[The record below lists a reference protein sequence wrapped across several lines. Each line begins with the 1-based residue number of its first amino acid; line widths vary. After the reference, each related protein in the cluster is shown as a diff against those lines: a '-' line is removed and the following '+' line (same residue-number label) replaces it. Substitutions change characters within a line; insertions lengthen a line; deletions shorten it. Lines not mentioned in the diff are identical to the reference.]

1 MKIRKLILISL
12 LSLLFFGCCY
22 HSSEFCV
29 WDDHAADFRKMLDDN
44 NYELDAILQN
54 INDINK
60 NLCWKIDPKY
70 SFFKVERKYKIY
82 LGNIKSRIDLVEK
95 CISGE
100 YAGATISY

>member
-44 NYELDAILQN
+44 NY
-54 INDINK
+54 
-60 NLCWKIDPKY
+60 
-70 SFFKVERKYKIY
+70 KYKIVY
-82 LGNIKSRIDLVEK
+82 DDSLDTAGNHRGAMCFITYENSEDESYNLRLLVSDFKKKYDTESK
-95 CISGE
+95 
-100 YAGATISY
+100 